1 MSALASNSR
10 YPKLDSLLRILSFCS
25 IHRMVPKVARGEERE
40 ESSNWQIKGHQQLT
54 AEFGYG
60 AFYSHR
66 MAPNVVMGNKI
77 L

>member
-1 MSALASNSR
+1 
-10 YPKLDSLLRILSFCS
+10 
-25 IHRMVPKVARGEERE
+25 MVPKVARGEERE